1 MNICKKIALALALI
15 PLLATAQTDPKISH
29 GLFTQTHYNPATTGS
44 TWMGNITLL
53 GRHQFMGFE
62 GAPTTGLFNF
72 DVQAP
77 TINSGFGLSVMYDK
91 FGPVSAYNAMVN
103 YAYHIGI
110 GNHQTLSLGVG
121 AGVQMRQYD
130 GSGNIYENDGDP
142 IENYEKDTQWAP
154 DVNFGLQYTLK
165 NWVIGASITHLQR
178 YFMKEDL
185 RFASVNYHFYT
196 RYRFE
201 VARYWNIIPSIAVQ
215 YDNVTV
221 NEEVNLL
228 FEYTKLVWFGASY
241 RMSDALKPQSVV
253 PMIGFNIA
261 DYVRIGYAYEHTL
274 TDLNTYSNGTHE
286 LMLTFRF
293 KTRCNTYKTPRFAEW

>member
-1 MNICKKIALALALI
+1 MNILKKISLALALI
-15 PLLATAQTDPKISH
+15 PTIAMAQTDPKISH
-29 GLFTQTHYNPATTGS
+29 SLFTQTHYNPATTGS

-53 GRHQFMGFE
+53 GRHQFLGFE
-62 GAPTTGLFNF
+62 GAPTTGLLNF
-72 DVQAP
+72 DIQA
-77 TINSGFGLSVMYDK
+77 TNINSGFGLSVVYDK
-91 FGPVSAYNAMVN
+91 YGPVSSYNAMVN
-103 YAYHIGI
+103 YAYHIHFGE
-110 GNHQTLSLGVG
+110 HQTLSLGLG
-121 AGVQMRQYD
+121 AGVQMRQYN
-130 GSGNIYENDGDP
+130 GSGNIYENTGDP
-142 IENYEKDTQWAP
+142 LENYEQDTKFAP

-178 YFMKEDL
+178 YFMPNDL
-185 RFASVNYHFYT
+185 RFAPVNYYVYT

-228 FEYTKLVWFGASY
+228 FEYTKLLWFGASY
-241 RMSDALKPQSVV
+241 RMSNELKPQSIV

-274 TDLNTYSNGTHE
+274 TPLSQYNSGTHE
-286 LMLTFRF
+286 LMLTLRF
-293 KTRCNTYKTPRFAEW
+293 KTRSKTYKTPRFAEW

>member
-1 MNICKKIALALALI
+1 MNILKKIGLALALI
-15 PLLATAQTDPKISH
+15 PVIATAQTDPKISH
-29 GLFTQTHYNPATTGS
+29 SLFTQTHYNPATTGS

-53 GRHQFMGFE
+53 GRHQFLGFE
-62 GAPTTGLFNF
+62 GAPTTALLNF
-72 DVQAP
+72 DIQA
-77 TINSGFGLSVMYDK
+77 TNINSGFGLSVIYDK
-91 FGPVSAYNAMVN
+91 YGPVSAYNAMVN
-103 YAYHIGI
+103 YAYHIPFGER
-110 GNHQTLSLGVG
+110 HTLSLGLG
-121 AGVQMRQYD
+121 AGVQMRQYN
-130 GSGNIYENDGDP
+130 GSGNIYENTGDP
-142 IENYEKDTQWAP
+142 LENYEQDTKFAP

-178 YFMKEDL
+178 YFMPNDL
-185 RFASVNYHFYT
+185 RFAPVNYYVYT

-228 FEYTKLVWFGASY
+228 FEYTKLLWFGASY
-241 RMSDALKPQSVV
+241 RMSNELKPQSVV

-274 TDLNTYSNGTHE
+274 TPLSQYNSGTHE
-286 LMLTFRF
+286 LMLTLRF
-293 KTRCNTYKTPRFAEW
+293 KTRSKTYKTPRFAEW